1 MGGLSC
7 LQAGAGSSRSRG
19 MVIKQLSYRLLSLST
34 AEVAGSSRDAVQRR
48 GRGSFPEGPAAWRSP
63 CEVGIS
69 GG

>member
-1 MGGLSC
+1 
-7 LQAGAGSSRSRG
+7 

-48 GRGSFPEGPAAWRSP
+48 GRGSFPEAPAAWRSP